1 MEYAGDNPERWVD
14 PDGNDFWEWRTV
26 REGWAGIWNPRASW
40 DTFSPIFKDKIETKN
55 PTFNELAVRSRQKL
69 GLSENAEHMGS
80 QVNALRHTLWQAMLT
95 KSYDQSTAKEIA
107 DSHEVNPDA
116 IASEDAATKQ
126 FDTLEEA
133 DQSIDL
139 RNNII
144 GRAVGEA
151 NRNVVGGPHQLAE
164 ALVQEFHEKGL
175 WVAVQQA
182 NGKYK
187 AARVKLT
194 DAEFAAAS
202 RRS

>member
-1 MEYAGDNPERWVD
+1 
-14 PDGNDFWEWRTV
+14 
-26 REGWAGIWNPRASW
+26 
-40 DTFSPIFKDKIETKN
+40 
-55 PTFNELAVRSRQKL
+55 
-69 GLSENAEHMGS
+69 
-80 QVNALRHTLWQAMLT
+80 MLT

-202 RRS
+202 QKLTGLDDRGLTAPEAQQRKKAIDKQLTVRAERKLNEFFGGLKLEHQATLRCSMSCNRGQNTNTKDSKQQW